1 MEKTIII
8 VAGGQGMR
16 FTAEKPKQF
25 LYIQDRPIT
34 MHTID
39 LFHYYDR
46 HMQIVLGLAENYFSY
61 WESICQQFHFD
72 VPLTL
77 SPGGETR
84 YHTVKN
90 ALSKVN
96 KGSLVG
102 IHDAVRPLVY
112 KPTIDR
118 CYAEAEKSGAAIP
131 CIPVHSTI
139 REITEGGS
147 RWVDR
152 EKLRAVQTPQVF
164 QYDILVRGYEEP
176 YSESFTDDA
185 SVVESIGHTVK
196 LVEGNPEN
204 IKITTAEDLVFAEAI
219 FPHYRRNSG
228 FF

>member
-16 FTAEKPKQF
+16 FNAEKPKQF
-25 LYIQDRPIT
+25 LYIRDRPIS

-39 LFHYYDR
+39 LFHRYDTK
-46 HMQIVLGLAENYFSY
+46 MQIILGLAEHYFSY
-61 WESICQQFHFD
+61 WESICEQFHFE
-72 VPLTL
+72 VPHAL
-77 SPGGETR
+77 SPGGDTR

-90 ALSKVN
+90 ALSKV
-96 KGSLVG
+96 KGGNMVG

-112 KPTIDR
+112 KQTIDR
-118 CYAEAEKSGAAIP
+118 CYEEAEKCGAAIP
-131 CIPVHSTI
+131 CIGVHNTI
-139 REITEGGS
+139 REITEDGS

-152 EKLRAVQTPQVF
+152 RKLRAVQTPQVF
-164 QYDILVRGYEEP
+164 QYDILMKAYEQE

-185 SVVESIGHTVK
+185 SVVESVGYRVK

-204 IKITTAEDLVFAEAI
+204 IKITTPEDLVFAEAV
-219 FPHYRRNSG
+219 FDYYKQQSG